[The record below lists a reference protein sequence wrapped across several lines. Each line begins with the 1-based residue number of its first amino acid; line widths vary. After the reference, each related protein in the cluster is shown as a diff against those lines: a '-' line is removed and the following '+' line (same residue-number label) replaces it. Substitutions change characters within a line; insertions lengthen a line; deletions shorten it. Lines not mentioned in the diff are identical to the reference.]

1 MPLPPRQPPRRRCTK
16 FRYMPDDPSLRG
28 EGDRERINIHQEHE
42 LRYWSEK
49 LGVPPEDLKKAV
61 EDVGPMVKDVEKEL
75 RK

>member
-1 MPLPPRQPPRRRCTK
+1 
-16 FRYMPDDPSLRG
+16 MPDDPNLRG

-49 LGVPPEDLKKAV
+49 LGVSPEDLKKAV

-75 RK
+75 GK